1 MTEIPKNL
9 YRAEQVRELDRIAIE
24 QFGFAGMTLME
35 RAGSAAFNT
44 LITHWP
50 RAKRLA
56 VVCGA
61 GNNGGDG
68 FVIARLA
75 DAAGLRVMVY
85 LLGERGKLKGD
96 ALTAF
101 ERLEGSHVN
110 IYQYDSHTFEMYD
123 VVVDAMLGTGA
134 QGEVK
139 EQWASAIERIN
150 AARQQGTRVLAV
162 DIPSGLHADSG
173 RVLGGA
179 VQADVTVT
187 FIGMKQGLLTA
198 YGPDYCGEIVF
209 NALQVPEEVY
219 ASQRPYSQRL
229 EAEDFR
235 RFFTQRAPS
244 THKGQCGYV
253 LLVGGNVGTSGA
265 IRMASEAAAH
275 SGAGLVS
282 VATHPEH
289 AALINITRPELM
301 CHGINDKAD
310 LLPLLDKADVVAL
323 GPGLGQDEW
332 AQMLF
337 TTVMQSNLPLIVDA
351 DGLNLLAAQPQAR
364 GNWVLTP
371 HPGEAARLLNG
382 STADIQND
390 RFYAAEQICEH
401 YGAITVLK
409 GCGSLI
415 CDGSGQIALCD
426 AGNPG
431 MASGGMGDV
440 LTGII
445 AALAGQFGDLADAAR
460 AGVYVHA
467 RAADL
472 ASANGERG
480 LLAGDLFAHIRPL
493 INYS

>member
-24 QFGFAGMTLME
+24 QFDIPGMTLME

-56 VVCGA
+56 VVCGI

-68 FVIARLA
+68 FVVARMA

-85 LLGERGKLKGD
+85 LLGDRNKLKGD

-110 IYQYDSHTFEMYD
+110 IYQYDSDTFEIFD
-123 VVVDAMLGTGA
+123 VVVDAILGTGLKGNV
-134 QGEVK
+134 QG
-139 EQWASAIERIN
+139 QWESAINYIN
-150 AARQQGTRVLAV
+150 IARQQGTRVLAV

-173 RVLGGA
+173 RVLGAA

-198 YGPDYCGEIVF
+198 YGPDHCGELVF
-209 NALQVPEEVY
+209 NDLQVPDEIY
-219 ASQRPYSQRL
+219 SLLRPATLRL
-229 EAEDFR
+229 EAEDFTGY
-235 RFFTQRAPS
+235 FTKRAPS

-253 LLVGGNVGTSGA
+253 LLVGGNAGMTGA
-265 IRMASEAAAH
+265 IRMAGEAAAH

-282 VATHPEH
+282 IATRTEH
-289 AALINITRPELM
+289 AALINATRPELM
-301 CHGINDKAD
+301 CHGVNTKAD

-323 GPGLGQDEW
+323 GPGLGQDKW

-337 TTVMQSNLPLIVDA
+337 TTVLQSNLPLILDA
-351 DGLNLLAAQPQAR
+351 DALNLLAAQPQAR
-364 GNWVLTP
+364 GNWILTP
-371 HPGEAARLLNG
+371 HPGEAARLLQG

-390 RFYAAEQICEH
+390 RFYAAEQICKS
-401 YGAITVLK
+401 YGAVCVLK
-409 GCGSLI
+409 GCGTLV
-415 CDGSGQIALCD
+415 CDGSGNMSLCA

-445 AALAGQFGDLADAAR
+445 AAFTGQFHDLTDAAR
-460 AGVYVHA
+460 AGVFVHA
-467 RAADL
+467 QAADL
-472 ASANGERG
+472 AAASGERG
-480 LLAGDLFAHIRPL
+480 LLASDLFAHIRSL
-493 INYS
+493 IN